1 MLGFGAKFWW
11 IIVGFD
17 SRATAEA
24 PAIGREVPPEEGRRT
39 RPNSNRSFRY
49 SWSFDLYSTCD
60 GEPKSFADHIGRKR
74 RRLGMSRREISEQFG
89 LVERNVRTWE
99 DGAPLPNEETY
110 LRLLDILDLDQESL
124 PPALIRPSPTVLG
137 RHIRHRREV
146 LAMTQQELADRL
158 RVSINAIFLW
168 ESGRALPK
176 HRYRDRVSEFLGQNI
191 YTLYASSPS
200 TPPIAPDSEFRTLG
214 DLMRRKRKELGLDQP
229 ALGRILGVTKVTI
242 STWENGRKKP
252 RIRYHVRLSEFL
264 GLEVEE
270 MIRLGP
276 VHTT

>member
-1 MLGFGAKFWW
+1 M
-11 IIVGFD
+11 
-17 SRATAEA
+17 
-24 PAIGREVPPEEGRRT
+24 
-39 RPNSNRSFRY
+39 
-49 SWSFDLYSTCD
+49 
-60 GEPKSFADHIGRKR
+60 
-74 RRLGMSRREISEQFG
+74 
-89 LVERNVRTWE
+89 RTWE

-270 MIRLGP
+270 MIRLIR
-276 VHTT
+276 